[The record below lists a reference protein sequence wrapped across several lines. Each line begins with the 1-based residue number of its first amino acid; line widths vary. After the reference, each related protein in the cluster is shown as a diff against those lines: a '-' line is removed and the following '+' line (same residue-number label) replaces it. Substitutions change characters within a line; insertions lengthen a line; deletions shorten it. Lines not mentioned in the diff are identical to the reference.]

1 MDLRSLLIFVQVVRS
16 GSFSGAARTL
26 DMQRSGVSRKV
37 AELEEHLGARL
48 LQRTTRTLHLT
59 DEGRIFYDHCVRALA
74 ELEEAEEALAGMH
87 GTPRGL
93 LRVTAPLS
101 FGFLGPLV
109 GEFLEQNPEVQIELL
124 CTDRIVD
131 LVEEGFDVAIRA
143 GRLPDTSLIARR
155 LGDLPRYV
163 VASPRY
169 LEGRALPHRP
179 EDLDDHTCLSF
190 GAPRA
195 TWKLV
200 SREREVEV
208 KVEGRLAVNDYEV
221 LREATLAGAGVAM
234 LPDLDCIEAI
244 RAGKLERLLPEWTS
258 EETPIHVLY
267 PSTRHLSAR
276 VKAFVEFMQERMR
289 RRKPG

>member
-1 MDLRSLLIFVQVVRS
+1 MDLGSVVIFVQVVRS
-16 GSFSGAARTL
+16 GSFAGAARAL

-74 ELEEAEEALAGMH
+74 ELEDAERALAGMH
-87 GTPRGL
+87 ATPKGP

-101 FGFLGPLV
+101 FGFIGALV
-109 GEFLEQNPEVQIELL
+109 GAFLEQHPEVQIELL

-143 GRLPDTSLIARR
+143 GRLPDTSLIGRR
-155 LGDLPRYV
+155 IGALQRYV

-169 LEGRALPHRP
+169 LKGRARPRKP
-179 EDLDDHTCLSF
+179 EDLVGHDCLTF
-190 GAPRA
+190 GGARA

-200 SREREVEV
+200 SAGRGVELDV
-208 KVEGRLAVNDYEV
+208 QGRLAVNEFDL
-221 LREATLAGAGVAM
+221 LREACIAGAGVAM
-234 LPDLDCIEAI
+234 LPDRDCAAALRE
-244 RAGKLERLLPEWTS
+244 GKLERLLPEWTS
-258 EETPIHVLY
+258 EETPIHILY
-267 PSTRHLSAR
+267 ASTRHLSTK
-276 VKAFVEFMQERMR
+276 VKAFVEFMREGMR
-289 RRKPG
+289 S